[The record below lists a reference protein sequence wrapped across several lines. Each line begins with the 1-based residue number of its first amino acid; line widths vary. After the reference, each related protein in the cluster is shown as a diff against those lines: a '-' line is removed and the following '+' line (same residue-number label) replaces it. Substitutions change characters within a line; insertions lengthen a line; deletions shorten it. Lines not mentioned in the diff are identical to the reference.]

1 MRLKGTV
8 SLENIEFFA
17 YHGLYDF
24 EKEQGNT
31 FLVDLFI
38 TTSYLPEDLYH
49 LDKTVD
55 YEKVFAVL
63 NDIMK
68 QPEALLESVAHKA
81 CMAITTRFTNIE
93 TLKIKIRKKNPPIKN
108 AHIAYS
114 GFELVW
120 ESGSI
125 K

>member
-1 MRLKGTV
+1 MKLKGTV

-17 YHGLYDF
+17 RHGLYDF

-31 FLVDLFI
+31 FIVDLFI
-38 TTSYLPEDLYH
+38 TASYLLEDLYN

-55 YEKVFAVL
+55 YEKVFVVL
-63 NDIMK
+63 NEIMQ
-68 QPEALLESVAHKA
+68 QPEELLESVAHKA

-93 TLKIKIRKKNPPIKN
+93 NLKIKIRKKNPPIKN
-108 AHIAYS
+108 ANIAYS

-120 ESGSI
+120 EAGSI